1 VQSLFVKQTYKS
13 KSGFDFVSLS
23 NKNLFMSIAEM
34 KLAAITEI
42 SKLNDESA
50 IKEIL
55 DHLAKL
61 SSNQNET
68 MHNLSQ
74 HFDEVAKRYG
84 KVLEKLAQ

>member
-1 VQSLFVKQTYKS
+1 
-13 KSGFDFVSLS
+13 
-23 NKNLFMSIAEM
+23 MSVAEM
-34 KLAAITEI
+34 KLAAINEI
-42 SKLNDESA
+42 AKLNDESA

-68 MHNLSQ
+68 KYNLSQ